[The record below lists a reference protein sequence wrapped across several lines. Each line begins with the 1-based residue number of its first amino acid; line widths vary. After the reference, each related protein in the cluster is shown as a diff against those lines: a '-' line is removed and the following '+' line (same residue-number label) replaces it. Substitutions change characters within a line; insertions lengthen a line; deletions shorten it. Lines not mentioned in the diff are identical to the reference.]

1 MWKRYLFASG
11 LTALVVPLAALVL
24 RGGAAEPKDIPAT
37 PKTANSRV
45 VHVTVYPNSALV
57 TREVDVPAGTGIV
70 ELVVTPMPAQTVN
83 SSLYSEGSDG
93 IRVLTTRFR
102 TRPIK
107 EDTREEVRKL
117 EDEIRKLQLSC
128 ERLQADMSTVEQNLK
143 MLAKMED
150 FTSVT
155 TKTAT
160 EKAALN
166 SESCIALAKYVM
178 DTRAE
183 KSKEL
188 VGLKQQW
195 QSSTEQM
202 EFARRQMAELTA
214 GTSRVERD
222 AVIVVEKLNAS
233 AGKVRLNYL
242 VDAAAWRPQYKFR
255 AAKDEKGN
263 IQVEYLAAV
272 VQQTGE
278 NWNDVNITLSTAAPT
293 LNAAPPDLKMLEV
306 AVAPRGAPQPMPPG
320 INAPNKMEFEQQT
333 KNLRSQGQRG
343 YVEKDL
349 GNAVK
354 NFNDAAAVEQTWQLL
369 YSSRDE
375 LAGVVKGKQARDGS
389 DEGPSVTYDIQTRL
403 SVPSRPDE
411 QIIEVARLEMEPEIF
426 YKTVPVLAPHVY
438 RQANLTNKSKFV
450 LLPGEAT
457 MYQGSDFV
465 GRMNLPLVAIGEQ
478 FTVGFGV
485 DPQLQVQRVM
495 VDKNRTTEGGNQVFK
510 FEYRILVSSY
520 KAEPVTVQ
528 VWDRLPHAEKEAVGI
543 NLIKTAPELSKD
555 AIYLRENRPQNLLR
569 WDLKVE
575 PTMNG
580 EKALPINYEF
590 QMALDKQMMI
600 GGFQSK

>member
-1 MWKRYLFASG
+1 MWKCYALFGG
-11 LTALVVPLAALVL
+11 LVAVAVPLAFVAL
-24 RGGAAEPKDIPAT
+24 RGGAAEPANPT
-37 PKTANSRV
+37 PKGSNSRV

-57 TREVDVPAGTGIV
+57 TREVDVPAGTGTV

-83 SSLYSEGSDG
+83 SSLYSEGSEG
-93 IRVLTTRFR
+93 IRILTTRFR

-117 EDEIRKLQLSC
+117 EDDIRKLQTTC
-128 ERLQADMSTVEQNLK
+128 ERLQSDMQTLDQNLK

-178 DTRAE
+178 DSRAE
-183 KSKEL
+183 KAKEL

-195 QSSTEQM
+195 QTSTEEM
-202 EFARRQMAELTA
+202 EFAKRKMGELSA
-214 GTSRVERD
+214 GTARVERD
-222 AVIVVEKLNAS
+222 AVIVVDKVNAS

-255 AAKDEKGN
+255 AAKDEKGAV
-263 IQVEYLAAV
+263 QVEYLAAV
-272 VQQTGE
+272 IQQTGE
-278 NWNDVNITLSTAAPT
+278 NWNDVNITLSTAAPS
-293 LNAAPPDLKMLEV
+293 LNATPPDLHMLEV
-306 AVAPRGAPQPMPPG
+306 AVGPRGQPTPMPPG
-320 INAPNKMEFEQQT
+320 ISGPHKAEFDMKRKEQIIAA
-333 KNLRSQGQRG
+333 QRN
-343 YVEKDL
+343 YVEKNTAD
-349 GNAVK
+349 AVK
-354 NFNDAAAVEQTWQLL
+354 QFNEAAALDQTWHLL

-375 LAGVVKGKQARDGS
+375 LASVIKGKAGHAS
-389 DEGPSVTYDIQTRL
+389 SEEGPSVTYDIQTRL
-403 SVPSRPDE
+403 SVPSRSDE
-411 QIIEVARLEMEPEIF
+411 QMIEVTKFDMEPEYF
-426 YKTVPVLAPHVY
+426 YKTVPVLAAHVY

-457 MYQGSDFV
+457 MYMGNDFV
-465 GRMNLPLVAIGEQ
+465 GRMALPLVAIGEQ
-478 FTVGFGV
+478 FTVGLGV

-520 KAEPVTVQ
+520 KPEPVNVQ
-528 VWDRLPHAEKEAVGI
+528 VWDRLPLAEKEAVGI
-543 NLIKTAPELSKD
+543 SLLKTSPELSKD
-555 AIYLRENRPQNLLR
+555 GLYVRESKPINLLR

-590 QMALDKQMMI
+590 QMALDKNMSI